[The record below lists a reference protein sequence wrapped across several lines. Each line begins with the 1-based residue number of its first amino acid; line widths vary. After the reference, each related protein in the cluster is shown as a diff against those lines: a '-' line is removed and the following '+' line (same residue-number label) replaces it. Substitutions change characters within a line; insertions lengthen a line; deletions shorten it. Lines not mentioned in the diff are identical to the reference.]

1 MLQVRTGRH
10 LRPEAFAVQMYHC
23 RAMVLA
29 AGAATSGQRLRR
41 QGNERRQNHKQ
52 HRRHYQIGEALPHC
66 WAIVLCTTAMGL
78 RRRNAAIRSFN
89 GILQLY
95 SSENVGLS
103 KMRYILAILAL
114 AGMVVSYLALRV
126 HYETGTAPCSIN
138 EKWDCGIVNHSPYAV
153 FHGIPVAE
161 IGMAGYFLIVVLAL
175 MRRRGWLLIA
185 TVIGLGFALYLS
197 NIEAHVLGVWCLYCV
212 ISQGLIAIL
221 MILSMAWW
229 GASLRNR
236 TST

>member
-1 MLQVRTGRH
+1 
-10 LRPEAFAVQMYHC
+10 
-23 RAMVLA
+23 
-29 AGAATSGQRLRR
+29 
-41 QGNERRQNHKQ
+41 
-52 HRRHYQIGEALPHC
+52 
-66 WAIVLCTTAMGL
+66 
-78 RRRNAAIRSFN
+78 
-89 GILQLY
+89 
-95 SSENVGLS
+95 
-103 KMRYILAILAL
+103 MRYILAILAV

-153 FHGIPVAE
+153 FHGVPVAAVG
-161 IGMAGYFLIVVLAL
+161 IAGYLLIALLAL

-197 NIEAHVLGVWCLYCV
+197 NIEKNVLGVWCLYCV

-236 TST
+236 TSM